1 MKIVSQACSCIPLSN
16 QHIGSFFASCS
27 SSFLHSY
34 NSLHDAGYSANQFS
48 EYIWGSLE

>member
-27 SSFLHSY
+27 SFFFYTHTILFMTLDIQQISSQNTFGAH
-34 NSLHDAGYSANQFS
+34 
-48 EYIWGSLE
+48 